1 MKKIMLVFGTRP
13 EAIKMAP
20 LVKEF
25 QKYPDT
31 FQTIVCVTGQHREM
45 LDQVLKIFEIIP
57 DYDLNIMKQG
67 QDLYDVTA
75 RVLTG
80 MRNVLKECQ
89 PEVVLVHG
97 DTTTSTAAALAAFYQ
112 QIPVGHVEAG
122 LRTHNIYSPWP
133 EEMNCQLTGRI
144 ATYHFA
150 PTPLSRQNLLQE
162 DVADEK
168 IHVTGNTVIDALY
181 WVVKKIKENQSL
193 RKELEGILS
202 GAGYDVSRLIGGKK
216 LILITGHRRENFG
229 EGFIHIC
236 TAIRDLAQ
244 KYPNVDFV
252 YPMHLNPNVRKPIH
266 EVFGKNLSGLG
277 NMFFIEPL
285 EYLSFVYLMEKS
297 SIVLTDS
304 GGIQE
309 EAPGL
314 GKPVLVMRDTTERPE
329 ALTAGTV
336 KLVGTDYDRIS
347 KEISALLEYPQAYEK
362 MSKAVNP
369 YGDGDACGRIVYF
382 INGNR

>member
-25 QKYPDT
+25 QKHPGEFRT
-31 FQTIVCVTGQHREM
+31 TVCVTGQHREM
-45 LDQVLKIFEIIP
+45 LDQVLQIFDIRP

-80 MRNVLKECQ
+80 MRDVLKEAA
-89 PEVVLVHG
+89 PDVVLVHG

-122 LRTHNIYSPWP
+122 LRTYNIYSPWP
-133 EEMNCQLTGRI
+133 EEMNRQLTGRI

-150 PTPLSRQNLLQE
+150 PTPLSKSNLLKENVSE
-162 DVADEK
+162 DM
-168 IHVTGNTVIDALY
+168 ITVTGNTVIDALY
-181 WVVKKIKENQSL
+181 WVVGRIKSDRQLDS
-193 RKELEGILS
+193 ELEALLK
-202 GAGYDVSRLIGGKK
+202 GAGYDVGRLAGGKR
-216 LILITGHRRENFG
+216 LVLITGHRRENFG
-229 EGFIHIC
+229 DGFISMC
-236 TAIRDLAQ
+236 TAIKDLTQ
-244 KYPNVDFV
+244 KYPDVDFV
-252 YPMHLNPNVRKPIH
+252 YPMHLNPNVRRPIH
-266 EVFGKNLSGLG
+266 EVFGEDLTNLG

-297 SIVLTDS
+297 AIVLTDS

-329 ALTAGTV
+329 ALDAGTV
-336 KLVGTDYDRIS
+336 KLVGTDYDKIVS
-347 KEISALLEYPQAYEK
+347 SVSGLLDDKAAYEK

-369 YGDGDACGRIVYF
+369 YGDGLACGRIVERF
-382 INGNR
+382 M